1 MDIKRKLID
10 NTRQEYFVNYI
21 KKYDGLEEVTIDDI
35 KKRYERLFVQVYL
48 DNKKK
53 IPLNKLVIRVP
64 KYITFYID
72 NCISIRMSLEFK
84 IAYDKEVGYYFYG
97 DDLGEVLDS
106 GSLKSMYY
114 GVTNTV
120 KFDNLPTLLNEI
132 RKNLNT
138 LYKDSEIDFIKD
150 FYSNLYQEKIL
161 GILEILANTHFQEA
175 IILKEGNS
183 YSILYNDME
192 SFKLENPSFEEE
204 KELIYTDYM
213 NFTSISPNLLNLK
226 EQPVN
231 KEFSELDFN
240 DSFEERALD
249 YQERFINNLLED
261 MSMEESTVDG
271 ELDIE
276 KYLDV
281 LENNK
286 NIFYYDTIYEQQMDL
301 LSLDVE
307 FFTTEN
313 TINLLKDFE
322 MLDDFYIRYK
332 ECLDEIEIE
341 ESFMKSL
348 VIHFI
353 TLELFVRNLREYN
366 LELIDNLERIDL
378 KNKNLQQINI

>member
-72 NCISIRMSLEFK
+72 NCINIRMSLEFK

-138 LYKDSEIDFIKD
+138 LYKDSEVDFIKD
-150 FYSNLYQEKIL
+150 FYSNLYQEKML

-175 IILKEGNS
+175 IVLKEGNS

-204 KELIYTDYM
+204 KELMYTDYM

-261 MSMEESTVDG
+261 MSVEESTVDG

-276 KYLDV
+276 KYLDI

-286 NIFYYDTIYEQQMDL
+286 NVFYYDTIYEQQMDL

-322 MLDDFYIRYK
+322 MLDEFYIRYK

>member
-1 MDIKRKLID
+1 
-10 NTRQEYFVNYI
+10 
-21 KKYDGLEEVTIDDI
+21 
-35 KKRYERLFVQVYL
+35 
-48 DNKKK
+48 
-53 IPLNKLVIRVP
+53 
-64 KYITFYID
+64 
-72 NCISIRMSLEFK
+72 
-84 IAYDKEVGYYFYG
+84 
-97 DDLGEVLDS
+97 
-106 GSLKSMYY
+106 
-114 GVTNTV
+114 
-120 KFDNLPTLLNEI
+120 
-132 RKNLNT
+132 
-138 LYKDSEIDFIKD
+138 
-150 FYSNLYQEKIL
+150 
-161 GILEILANTHFQEA
+161 
-175 IILKEGNS
+175 
-183 YSILYNDME
+183 ME

>member
-1 MDIKRKLID
+1 MNIKRKLID

-21 KKYDGLEEVTIDDI
+21 KKYDGLEKVTIEDM
-35 KKRYERLFVQVYL
+35 KKRYESLFVQVYL

-53 IPLNKLVIRVP
+53 IPLAELVVKVP

-72 NCISIRMSLEFK
+72 NCISIRMSLIFK
-84 IAYDKEVGYYFYG
+84 IAYDKESGYYFYG
-97 DDLGEVLDS
+97 NDLGEVLDS
-106 GSLKSMYY
+106 GSLKSMNY
-114 GVTNTV
+114 GISNTV
-120 KFDNLPTLLNEI
+120 KFDTLPTLLNEI

-161 GILEILANTHFQEA
+161 EILEILANTHFQEA
-175 IILKEGNS
+175 IVLKEGNS

-192 SFKLENPSFEEE
+192 SFKLENPTFDEK
-204 KELIYTDYM
+204 KELYYMDYM
-213 NFTSISPNLLNLK
+213 NFTSITPNLLNLK
-226 EQPVN
+226 EQPEN

-240 DSFEERALD
+240 DSFEERAFD

-261 MSMEESTVDG
+261 MSMEESTIDG
-271 ELDIE
+271 ELDTE
-276 KYLDV
+276 KYLDT

-301 LSLDVE
+301 LSLDVD

-313 TINLLKDFE
+313 TINLLKDLK

>member
-1 MDIKRKLID
+1 
-10 NTRQEYFVNYI
+10 
-21 KKYDGLEEVTIDDI
+21 
-35 KKRYERLFVQVYL
+35 
-48 DNKKK
+48 
-53 IPLNKLVIRVP
+53 
-64 KYITFYID
+64 
-72 NCISIRMSLEFK
+72 
-84 IAYDKEVGYYFYG
+84 
-97 DDLGEVLDS
+97 
-106 GSLKSMYY
+106 
-114 GVTNTV
+114 
-120 KFDNLPTLLNEI
+120 
-132 RKNLNT
+132 
-138 LYKDSEIDFIKD
+138 
-150 FYSNLYQEKIL
+150 
-161 GILEILANTHFQEA
+161 
-175 IILKEGNS
+175 
-183 YSILYNDME
+183 ME
-192 SFKLENPSFEEE
+192 SFKLENPTFDEK
-204 KELIYTDYM
+204 KELYYMDYM
-213 NFTSISPNLLNLK
+213 NFTSIAPNLLNLK
-226 EQPVN
+226 EQPEN

-240 DSFEERALD
+240 DSFEERAFD
-249 YQERFINNLLED
+249 YQERFINSLLED

-322 MLDDFYIRYK
+322 MLDDFYLRYK

>member
-53 IPLNKLVIRVP
+53 IPFEKLVIRVP

-84 IAYDKEVGYYFYG
+84 IAYDKENGYYFYG

-132 RKNLNT
+132 RKNLST

-161 GILEILANTHFQEA
+161 EILEILANTHFQEA
-175 IILKEGNS
+175 IVLKEGNS
-183 YSILYNDME
+183 YSILYNDIE
-192 SFKLENPSFEEE
+192 SFKLENPAFDEK

-261 MSMEESTVDG
+261 MSVEESTVDG

-276 KYLDV
+276 KYLDI

-378 KNKNLQQINI
+378 KNKSFQQLNI

>member
-138 LYKDSEIDFIKD
+138 LYKDSEVDFIKD
-150 FYSNLYQEKIL
+150 F
-161 GILEILANTHFQEA
+161 
-175 IILKEGNS
+175 
-183 YSILYNDME
+183 
-192 SFKLENPSFEEE
+192 
-204 KELIYTDYM
+204 
-213 NFTSISPNLLNLK
+213 
-226 EQPVN
+226 
-231 KEFSELDFN
+231 
-240 DSFEERALD
+240 
-249 YQERFINNLLED
+249 
-261 MSMEESTVDG
+261 
-271 ELDIE
+271 
-276 KYLDV
+276 
-281 LENNK
+281 
-286 NIFYYDTIYEQQMDL
+286 
-301 LSLDVE
+301 
-307 FFTTEN
+307 
-313 TINLLKDFE
+313 
-322 MLDDFYIRYK
+322 
-332 ECLDEIEIE
+332 
-341 ESFMKSL
+341 
-348 VIHFI
+348 
-353 TLELFVRNLREYN
+353 
-366 LELIDNLERIDL
+366 
-378 KNKNLQQINI
+378 